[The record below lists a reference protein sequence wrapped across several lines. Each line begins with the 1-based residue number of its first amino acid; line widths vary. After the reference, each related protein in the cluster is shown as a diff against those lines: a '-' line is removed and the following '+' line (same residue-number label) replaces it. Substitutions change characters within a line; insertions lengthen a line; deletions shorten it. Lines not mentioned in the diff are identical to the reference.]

1 MHRSIY
7 RAGLFLR
14 SLHFPDYQAMVLL
27 LVQERLTAGLTQ
39 RELAKRLGKPH
50 SYVSKIEVSERRI
63 DVMELIH
70 YLRAMRRSPVR
81 FVKLAAA
88 IIERI
93 ENAE

>member
-1 MHRSIY
+1 
-7 RAGLFLR
+7 
-14 SLHFPDYQAMVLL
+14 MVLL